1 MHESI
6 NSGDFIKNVIF
17 GIGDLGEKRWYS
29 CRWFQWTA
37 VLAGKIFPTELG
49 IFYKLELSFM
59 EHRQEVSE

>member
-17 GIGDLGEKRWYS
+17 GIGDLGEKRYP